1 MAQHITASHAAPEV
15 RLELPAGS
23 ARPTVYDVHG
33 GEFLIGSVTGCDLRV
48 PGAKLPP
55 VLAVITRHADGVRL
69 RKLAPTAPVQL
80 NGRPVHHA
88 DLNDGDTIG
97 LGPVTIAVR
106 VGLQESGVRS
116 QESGVRS
123 QESGVGGHPEAAS
136 GREAL
141 SIDFAPVSARPP
153 REVDHRAAHL
163 AAEKE
168 ELARLR
174 ADLAGLQ
181 RELHQRYQERRDR
194 LAGLQQAVEHAA
206 HKVQDRKREL
216 DEIERGLT
224 PRLRELDARE
234 QQLNGREADLA
245 AAREAFAET
254 RRVCD
259 EDIRAHEA
267 RLAADEKRL
276 GERIAECV
284 RREERTAEAER
295 RYQSDLARLDRLS
308 GTLEHREKQLDA
320 RTTDLDRRGEQLQ
333 RDATELE
340 EQARQL
346 DAAHESQRQEAE
358 RLAKQRE
365 DQEAMITQLAERAA
379 LVEGQ
384 QAMLATLRTRL
395 ERLRDEVRQEAQA
408 LTEQRA
414 RQEASERTIQ
424 EQLRETERLRSTIDA
439 DQRTNAQDRQSFEA
453 ESQKLRV
460 GLHRLKDLQER
471 LAGEDMKQRQRG
483 AALDAQAAQQSEQ
496 AGMLKARAEQL
507 LELQQR
513 IEADRHALKDR
524 EVALAQTEDARKAL
538 QEQLRRRG
546 EDLSARQ
553 KQLDEQSRACDEKV
567 AQLGDDGA
575 TLEQVRKDAEA
586 KILAAKR
593 TFEEQTAALEKRATE
608 IAEREQ
614 TLRGQIERLQT
625 AGKTL
630 AGQRKE
636 HFEAK
641 TVWEQE
647 QRRSAAE
654 AERLRAELETFRRE
668 TAEQTAELQ
677 KQLPDLELRG
687 QAVLERLAQAR
698 EQMQAHLAE
707 LHDYTRQSHDDLQAL
722 RAQVQ
727 AESERLSQQEL
738 ALQRARAEHRLAVTA
753 FRQQLID
760 WQARVT
766 EMRQTLT
773 HDETRLGWKQAE
785 VEQQARQVGETSEK
799 LARQSADLQAQE
811 RQVSERRG
819 EVERHLGDMREWYRK
834 KLRELADS
842 STTPTETS
850 AAPQSLPFS
859 REASAARGALDP
871 ASAPLEDSGRGGTVN
886 EEARPDII
894 ALTSELDPADRQLGE
909 LLRSAELVDAET
921 LTALL
926 LEARRQRRS
935 LRQVLLSGR
944 GAGAAALSLYQLALI
959 EAGNFD
965 GLVLGPLRVVD
976 RLSSSPREAVYR
988 VFDPRRGSTGVLR
1001 HLAEAEMQDA
1011 VRPDEFRQR
1020 FAAAAAL
1027 RHENLAATFE
1037 VLEINGRPAALQ
1049 EWLSGLPSTEW
1060 PFLAAVPGVWCRLA
1074 TQAAS
1079 GLAAAHQAGLVHGHL
1094 TSQSA
1099 ILVADGTVRLTGFGE
1114 PPWLAAVPDS
1124 DATVAADLL
1133 AFGSIVTAWS
1143 QIPPRR
1149 KNAKGPKPL
1158 PTPLRRVLARLTP
1171 DAGDLYPTAAELVED
1186 LRRAESSVPDVGEAW
1201 DRLLKYAGENATEVV
1216 ASRKSA

>member
-1 MAQHITASHAAPEV
+1 MAQHHTASDAAPEV

-23 ARPTVYDVHG
+23 VRPTVYDVHG
-33 GEFLIGSVTGCDLRV
+33 GEFLIGSVAGCDLRV

-55 VLAVITRHADGVRL
+55 VLAVITRHSDGVRL

-88 DLNDGDTIG
+88 DLHDGDTIG
-97 LGPVTIAVR
+97 LGEVAIGVR
-106 VGLQESGVRS
+106 VGQGAGSTS
-116 QESGVRS
+116 QESGFRG
-123 QESGVGGHPEAAS
+123 Q
-136 GREAL
+136 RERADALDAL
-141 SIDFAPVSARPP
+141 SVGFEPVTARPP
-153 REVDHRAAHL
+153 RDRAYGEVDPAAAHL

-181 RELHQRYQERRDR
+181 RDLHQRYQERRDR

-216 DEIERGLT
+216 DELERGLT
-224 PRLRELDARE
+224 PRLRELEARD
-234 QQLNGREADLA
+234 QQLAGREADLA
-245 AAREAFAET
+245 AGREAFEET
-254 RRVCD
+254 RRVAD
-259 EDIRAHEA
+259 EDCRSREA
-267 RLAADEKRL
+267 RLLADEKRL
-276 GERIAECV
+276 SERLAECV
-284 RREERTAEAER
+284 RREEKAAEAEV

-308 GTLEHREKQLDA
+308 GTIEHREKQLDA
-320 RTTDLDRRGEQLQ
+320 RTTDLDRRNEQLH

-358 RLAKQRE
+358 RLGKQKDE
-365 DQEAMITQLAERAA
+365 QEALIAQLAERAA

-414 RQEASERTIQ
+414 RQEVSERAIQ
-424 EQLRETERLRSTIDA
+424 EQLRETERLRSTIDT
-439 DQRTNAQDRQSFEA
+439 DQRTNAQERQNFEQ

-471 LAGEDMKQRQRG
+471 LAGEDMKLRQRG

-513 IEADRHALKDR
+513 IQADRQSLRDR
-524 EVALAQTEDARKAL
+524 EAALAQTEEARKAL

-546 EDLSARQ
+546 EDLAARQ
-553 KQLDEQSRACDEKV
+553 KQVDEQSRACEHRE
-567 AQLGDDGA
+567 AQLGDQGA
-575 TLEQVRKDAEA
+575 TVAQLRQDAES
-586 KILAAKR
+586 KIVAAKQAL
-593 TFEEQTAALEKRATE
+593 EEQTAALLQRTTALE
-608 IAEREQ
+608 EREK
-614 TLRGQIERLQT
+614 TLRGQIERLQN
-625 AGKTL
+625 AGKVL
-630 AGQRKE
+630 AGHRKAHHE
-636 HFEAK
+636 TK
-641 TVWEQE
+641 TTWEQE
-647 QRRSAAE
+647 QRRATAE
-654 AERLRAELETFRRE
+654 SERLRAELETFRRE
-668 TAEQTAELQ
+668 TAEQAAELQ

-722 RAQVQ
+722 RSQIQ
-727 AESERLSQQEL
+727 SESERLRQQEL
-738 ALQRARAEHRLAVTA
+738 ALQRARADHRLAVTG

-760 WQARVT
+760 WQHRVT

-773 HDETRLGWKQAE
+773 HDETRLEWKQAE
-785 VEQQARQVGETSEK
+785 VEQQARQVGETSQQ
-799 LARQSADLQAQE
+799 LARQSAELRQQE
-811 RQVSERRG
+811 RQVSQRRG
-819 EVERHLGDMREWYRK
+819 QFERHLGDMREWYRK
-834 KLRELADS
+834 KLRELAES
-842 STTPTETS
+842 SAVPENS
-850 AAPQSLPFS
+850 AAPEPLPFS
-859 REASAARGALDP
+859 RDASEASGAP
-871 ASAPLEDSGRGGTVN
+871 PSAPLEDWGRGETVHDD
-886 EEARPDII
+886 APPDVL

-959 EAGNFD
+959 EAGNFH
-965 GLVLGPLRVVD
+965 GLVLGPLRVID
-976 RLSSSPREAVYR
+976 RLTSSPREAVYR
-988 VFDPRRGSTGVLR
+988 VFDPRRGATGVLR
-1001 HLAEAEMQDA
+1001 HLAEGEMQDA

-1020 FAAAAAL
+1020 FAAAAGL

-1049 EWLSGLPSTEW
+1049 EWLSGLPSGEW
-1060 PFLAAVPGVWCRLA
+1060 PFLAAVPGVWCRLV

-1079 GLAAAHQAGLVHGHL
+1079 GLAAAHQAGLVHGHW
-1094 TSQSA
+1094 SPSSA
-1099 ILVADGTVRLTGFGE
+1099 ILTADGTVKLTGFGE
-1114 PPWLAAVPDS
+1114 PPWLTGTADA
-1124 DATVAADLL
+1124 DATVAADLV
-1133 AFGSIVTAWS
+1133 AFGSIITAWS
-1143 QIPPRR
+1143 EIPPRR
-1149 KNAKGPKPL
+1149 KNAKAPKPL
-1158 PTPLRRVLARLTP
+1158 PAPLRKVLARLTP
-1171 DAGDLYPTAAELVED
+1171 DAKDGYTTAAELVED
-1186 LRRAESSVPDVGEAW
+1186 LRQADSSLPDLGEAW
-1201 DRLLKYAGENATEVV
+1201 ERLLKYAGENATEVV
-1216 ASRKSA
+1216 AWRKSA